1 MILNARSFLTAGDT
15 FTQKEEAAFFA
26 SIRLRN
32 GTFKTTDHHRL
43 DDLNMLVIG
52 EWQKLD
58 RKPREIMD
66 VGASSG
72 ISTLEWAEALAQAGI
87 DAEIVATDLCMHG
100 SLVPLLPGY
109 EVLLDRDGKVIQ
121 HILGNRPVRWSLDG
135 PRDFFRGT
143 GFFVAALNALA
154 STLLLL
160 TNGRR
165 RGEAVL
171 LVNPD
176 ARDNA
181 RLSFADDDIM
191 APTPEHLRGRFNAI
205 RVSNLLNRGYFD
217 EAQLRRAV
225 DNLKDRLMDAGSFL
239 IVNRTHADGNNN
251 GTIFQLSEANKF
263 EIVARIRDGSEIEDI
278 VLSAGAGERNC
289 ERQTKI
295 GRPQRPAVTSETRG
309 AADSEFIAK

>member
-1 MILNARSFLTAGDT
+1 MILNARSFFTAGDT
-15 FTQKEEAAFFA
+15 LTQKQEADFFA

-43 DDLNMLVIG
+43 DDLNMLVIR

-72 ISTLEWAEALAQAGI
+72 ISSLEWADALACAGI
-87 DAEIVATDLCMHG
+87 DAKIVATDLCMHA

-135 PRDFFRGT
+135 PRDFFGGT
-143 GFFVAALNALA
+143 GFLVAALNVFA

-160 TNGRR
+160 TNRKR
-165 RGEAVL
+165 RGTDVL

-176 ARDNA
+176 ARDSV
-181 RLSFADDDIM
+181 RLSFADDDVL
-191 APTPEHLRGRFNAI
+191 APNPEHLRGRFNAI
-205 RVSNLLNRGYFD
+205 RVANLLNRGYFD
-217 EAQLRRAV
+217 ETQLRRAV
-225 DNLKDRLMDAGSFL
+225 DNLKDRLIGAGSYL
-239 IVNRTHADGNNN
+239 IVNRTHADGSNN
-251 GTIFQLSEANKF
+251 GTIFRLSETNKF
-263 EIVARIRDGSEIEDI
+263 EIVARMRDGSEIEDI
-278 VLSAGAGERNC
+278 VLSSPVIENG
-289 ERQTKI
+289 
-295 GRPQRPAVTSETRG
+295 
-309 AADSEFIAK
+309 

>member
-1 MILNARSFLTAGDT
+1 
-15 FTQKEEAAFFA
+15 
-26 SIRLRN
+26 
-32 GTFKTTDHHRL
+32 
-43 DDLNMLVIG
+43 
-52 EWQKLD
+52 
-58 RKPREIMD
+58 
-66 VGASSG
+66 
-72 ISTLEWAEALAQAGI
+72 
-87 DAEIVATDLCMHG
+87 MHG

-251 GTIFQLSEANKF
+251 GTIFQLSERRTNL
-263 EIVARIRDGSEIEDI
+263 RS
-278 VLSAGAGERNC
+278 
-289 ERQTKI
+289 
-295 GRPQRPAVTSETRG
+295 
-309 AADSEFIAK
+309 

>member
-1 MILNARSFLTAGDT
+1 VILNARSFLTAGHT
-15 FTQKEEAAFFA
+15 LTQEQEAAFFA

-43 DDLNMLVIG
+43 DDLNTLVIG

-58 RKPREIMD
+58 RKPRQIMD

-72 ISTLEWAEALAQAGI
+72 ISSLEWADTLARAGI
-87 DAEIVATDLCMHG
+87 DAEILATDLCMRG

-109 EVLLDRDGKVIQ
+109 EVLLDRDGKVLQ
-121 HILGNRPVRWSLDG
+121 HIVGNRPVRWSLDG
-135 PRDFFRGT
+135 PRDFFRGA
-143 GFFVAALNALA
+143 GFLVPALNAFA
-154 STLLLL
+154 SALLLL

-165 RGEAVL
+165 RGRDVL

-181 RLSFADDDIM
+181 RLSFAEDDIL
-191 APTPEHLRGRFNAI
+191 APNPEHLRGRFNAI
-205 RVSNLLNRGYFD
+205 RVANLLNHSYFV

-225 DNLKDRLMDAGSFL
+225 NNLKDRLMGAGSFL
-239 IVNRTHADGNNN
+239 IVNRTYPDGNNH

-263 EIVARIRDGSEIEDI
+263 EVVARMGDGSEIEDI
-278 VLSAGAGERNC
+278 VLSA
-289 ERQTKI
+289 
-295 GRPQRPAVTSETRG
+295 
-309 AADSEFIAK
+309 